1 MLVMS
6 QVPGLGHVTFYRH
19 PCRYPTLFHSFD
31 DESRVFIV
39 EACAPIIL
47 ALAMTEIELPLTT
60 CAITSI
66 TKLAEP
72 VMTRSHVSILFSGPL
87 RPSLHTTPHT
97 GLHQGQGLG
106 NPLCYP
112 RLPILYTLTRQHS
125 ELVFFPDSELRA
137 QTVRHIQEPTT

>member
-1 MLVMS
+1 M
-6 QVPGLGHVTFYRH
+6 
-19 PCRYPTLFHSFD
+19 
-31 DESRVFIV
+31 I
-39 EACAPIIL
+39 
-47 ALAMTEIELPLTT
+47 EIELSLTT

-66 TKLAEP
+66 TKLTEP
-72 VMTRSHVSILFSGPL
+72 VMTRSHVRILFSGPL

-125 ELVFFPDSELRA
+125 ELVFLPDSERKQPGTSRNLPRDTELELLRESREELSGGFEC
-137 QTVRHIQEPTT
+137 V